1 MMRGLN
7 DADIEDKIVFL
18 RVDWNVPLKEGKITD
33 DTRIAATIPTIQFLQ
48 SKNSKVV
55 IGTHLGRP
63 EGEIVPELTTSI
75 LARKFSEL
83 TAGKV
88 YATDYV
94 IEHRVREQVKKLK
107 SKDVLVL
114 GNLRWYAEEQNNNLA
129 FANILASYADIY
141 VNDAFAVSHRA
152 HASVEAITK
161 FLPSYP
167 GFLLEKEITSLGLLT
182 EAPRH
187 PFLLVLGGAKIKDKV
202 GLIKRFIKIA
212 DYILIG
218 GAIASTFKYFKG
230 EDISQSY
237 YEPQLED
244 TIEEIVDVTA
254 GKLILPID
262 DRRADLGEGKFSI
275 LDIGPGTVEN
285 FKKYINQAKTIFW
298 NGNMGHSE
306 EKEFE
311 FGTLEIAKAI
321 SDNKF
326 IRVVAGGDTIGF
338 INSHGLIS
346 GYSFISTGGGAA
358 LEFLAGI
365 ELPGLKVLGYYDK

>member
-1 MMRGLN
+1 MMKSLN

-18 RVDWNVPLKEGKITD
+18 RLDWNVPLKEGKITD

-285 FKKYINQAKTIFW
+285 FKKYISEAKTIFW

>member
-1 MMRGLN
+1 MMKSLN

>member
-1 MMRGLN
+1 MMKSLN

-18 RVDWNVPLKEGKITD
+18 RLDWNVPLKEGKITD

>member
-1 MMRGLN
+1 
-7 DADIEDKIVFL
+7 
-18 RVDWNVPLKEGKITD
+18 DWNVPLKEGKITD